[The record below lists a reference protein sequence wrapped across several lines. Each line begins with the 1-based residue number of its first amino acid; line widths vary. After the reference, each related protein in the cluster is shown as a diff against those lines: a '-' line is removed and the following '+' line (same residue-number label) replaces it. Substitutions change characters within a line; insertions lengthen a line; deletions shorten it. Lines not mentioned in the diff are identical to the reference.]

1 MSSSAES
8 RSTRARN
15 TRHTATFCD
24 PDWRLRVRS
33 GELLSFDST
42 CASLVGMS
50 ELRAGDLVHAPDV
63 DGEGVIEA
71 TFLSVAGPDEA
82 IEVPVEDG
90 TRKADA
96 AYVEDPDG
104 TVRRVAY
111 AKLRPVP
118 EDDPRQRM
126 RRLDGYMLALLESEG
141 TSERAD
147 FIAVTLEG
155 QRDGDWDV
163 PQDEDEAKR
172 WLEQAAERRLI
183 RLDDDELISITQTG
197 RNHLVSLL

>member
-1 MSSSAES
+1 LSSDSTYASLFDMS
-8 RSTRARN
+8 
-15 TRHTATFCD
+15 D
-24 PDWRLRVRS
+24 LRV
-33 GELLSFDST
+33 
-42 CASLVGMS
+42 
-50 ELRAGDLVHAPDV
+50 GDLVHAPDV
-63 DGEGVIEA
+63 DGGGMIEA
-71 TFLSVAGPDEA
+71 TFLSVAEPDEA

-118 EDDPRQRM
+118 DDDPRQRM
-126 RRLDGYMLALLESEG
+126 RRLDGYMLAVLESEG
-141 TSERAD
+141 TSDKVA
-147 FIAVTLEG
+147 FVAVTLEG
-155 QRDGDWDV
+155 RRDGDWDV
-163 PQDEDEAKR
+163 PQDEHEANR

-183 RLDDDELISITQTG
+183 RLDNDESISITQTG